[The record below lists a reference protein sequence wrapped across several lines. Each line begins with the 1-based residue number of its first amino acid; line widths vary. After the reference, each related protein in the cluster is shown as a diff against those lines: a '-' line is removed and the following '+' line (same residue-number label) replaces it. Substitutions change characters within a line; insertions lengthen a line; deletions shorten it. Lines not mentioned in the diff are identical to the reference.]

1 MSEPRWLDDTEAQAW
16 RGHLRMS
23 WLLDA
28 AIARD
33 LAREAGLSY
42 PDYHVLAWLSE
53 APDRRMRMTEL
64 AAGMRWSKS
73 RLSHQIARME
83 ERGLVS
89 RAGCPSDARGTF
101 ASLTPE
107 GFAAIEQAAPGH
119 VGSIRRNLLDLLTR
133 EQVET
138 LAKITEAVVDH
149 LAAGSAQCP
158 SQLVE
163 NCLSAAEPDPDNGAA
178 GSLGRSAS
186 DRLGVVSAAGTRGS
200 E

>member
-1 MSEPRWLDDTEAQAW
+1 MQEPRWLDDTEAKAW

-53 APDRRMRMTEL
+53 TPDRRMRMTDL

-83 ERGLVS
+83 ARGLVS

-101 ASLTPE
+101 AILTPE

-119 VGSIRRNLLDLLTR
+119 EASIRRHLLDVLTR

-138 LAKITEAVVDH
+138 LAGITETVVDR
-149 LAAGSAQCP
+149 LADG
-158 SQLVE
+158 
-163 NCLSAAEPDPDNGAA
+163 GAPCDSSPGGLPA
-178 GSLGRSAS
+178 Y
-186 DRLGVVSAAGTRGS
+186 RGD
-200 E
+200 

>member
-1 MSEPRWLDDTEAQAW
+1 MQEPHWLDDTEAKAW

-33 LAREAGLSY
+33 LARETGLSY

-53 APDRRMRMTEL
+53 APGRRMRMTDL

-83 ERGLVS
+83 ARGLVS

-101 ASLTPE
+101 AILTPK

-119 VGSIRRNLLDLLTR
+119 VASIRRHLLDVLTR
-133 EQVET
+133 EQVES
-138 LAKITEAVVDH
+138 LAGITETVVDR
-149 LAAGSAQCP
+149 LADGSAQCDSSP
-158 SQLVE
+158 GG
-163 NCLSAAEPDPDNGAA
+163 LSAY
-178 GSLGRSAS
+178 
-186 DRLGVVSAAGTRGS
+186 RG